1 MKEKHYWGW
10 PVAGYLFLGGL
21 GGGMTIVSTA
31 ADLLWGQG
39 GPFAFGNLAASILIG
54 VGSGLLIF
62 ELGRPFRF
70 WRVFSTQKAV
80 MTVGAWL
87 LGLLI
92 VTGVAYFSFWLPF
105 LPWSGLVFLR
115 QILSVINLFLGVG
128 VVTYTGVLLGS
139 MKARPFWNSPALPVL
154 FAVSGLST
162 GIAAQ
167 TLLAGFWPWQGNLAD
182 ISQASSFLHHLDAGL
197 LAFEVLILTVYVW
210 MMLAWAREESGRAA
224 ARWLVGSYALSFW
237 GGLVGLGLLLPLV
250 LYLLGGQ
257 AVVIAPVCVITGG
270 AFLRFLVVY
279 SDARPWLPGEEKYR
293 SRLPHGDEAFLKA
306 LKTK

>member
-1 MKEKHYWGW
+1 MKEKQYWGW

-39 GPFAFGNLAASILIG
+39 RLFAFGSLAASILIG

-92 VTGVAYFSFWLPF
+92 VTGVAYFSFWLTF
-105 LPWSGLVFLR
+105 LPWSGQVFLR
-115 QILSVINLFLGVG
+115 QILSLINLFLGIG

-139 MKARPFWNSPALPVL
+139 MKARPFWNSPVLPVL

-162 GIAAQ
+162 GMAAQ
-167 TLLAGFWPWQGNLAD
+167 SLLAGFWPWQGDLEA
-182 ISQASSFLHHLDAGL
+182 ISQVHGFLHHLDAGL
-197 LAFEVLILTVYVW
+197 LSFEILILMVYVG
-210 MMLAWAREESGRAA
+210 MMRFSAGEEAGGAA
-224 ARWLVGSYALSFW
+224 ARWLAGSYAPSFW
-237 GGLVGLGLLLPLV
+237 GGLAGLGLLLPLV
-250 LYLLGGQ
+250 LYFLGGQ

-270 AFLRFLVVY
+270 VFLRFLVVF
-279 SDARPWLPGEEKYR
+279 SDDRKLLPGEEKYR

-306 LKTK
+306 WKTK